1 MIGVRLRASERT
13 IRRQIGP
20 VIQSVRRET
29 RRVSRSISKKCF
41 TALLLIANIITTR
54 LLLTAAAAARNL
66 RVVCQQ
72 IYDLVTPPAAAAHTF
87 NF

>member
-54 LLLTAAAAARNL
+54 LLLTAAAARNL

-72 IYDLVTPPAAAAHTF
+72 IYDLVTPPAVAAYTF